1 MTKVINLFGGA
12 GIGKTT
18 LSAEIFVMM
27 KKERLNCELVREWV
41 KTWAYEQRAI
51 KPFDQFYIAGKQIR
65 QESFLYD
72 RVDYIIT
79 DCPLW
84 LGAAYETYYEGT
96 HYIEK
101 HIAGFVEFAE
111 SRGVEYYN
119 FLLQRNFA
127 YDTVGRFQNA
137 EQALETDIIMEELL
151 ERLKLP
157 FTPLDMK
164 PELRAQF
171 IFNTIMETDAADA
184 ILNETMRLREEN
196 PLDL

>member
-1 MTKVINLFGGA
+1 MTKVVNLFGGA

-18 LSAEIFVMM
+18 LSAEVFCLM
-27 KKERLNCELVREWV
+27 KKARLNCELVREWV
-41 KTWAYEQRAI
+41 KSWAYEQRAI
-51 KPFDQFYIAGKQIR
+51 GPFDQFYIAGKQIR
-65 QESFLYD
+65 QESFLYN

-111 SRGVEYYN
+111 SRGVEYHN
-119 FLLQRNFA
+119 FLLKRNFD
-127 YDTVGRFQNA
+127 YDPVGRFQTA
-137 EQALETDIIMEELL
+137 EQAVETDLIMEDLL
-151 ERLKLP
+151 TRLNLP
-157 FTPLDMK
+157 YTSLEMA

-171 IFNTIMETDAADA
+171 IFDQVRA
-184 ILNETMRLREEN
+184 EN
-196 PLDL
+196 